1 LSAAPCEFCEGP
13 GGAVLWQNALCR
25 VVLADEPGF
34 PGFCRVIVG
43 RHVRET
49 TDLDPAERARLLAV
63 VFAVEEAV
71 RETMRPDKMNVA
83 SLGNVV
89 PHVHWHVVPRFRD
102 DSHFPSPVWCAARR
116 DAPVPA
122 ERAARA
128 AALGEAVRARL
139 SRLPA

>member
-1 LSAAPCEFCEGP
+1 MSAARCDFCEGP

-34 PGFCRVIVG
+34 PGFCRVILA

-49 TDLDPAERARLLAV
+49 TDLEPAERASLLAV

-71 RETMRPDKMNVA
+71 RETMRPDKVNVA

-89 PHVHWHVVPRFRD
+89 PHVHWHVVPRFHD

-116 DAPVPA
+116 EARVPE
-122 ERAARA
+122 ERIARA
-128 AALGEAVRARL
+128 AALGAAVRKRL
-139 SRLPA
+139 AGAEA